1 MAICFKGHMLCFATD
16 ARRSTQDLAWALFS
30 AIQQSYPERLAK

>member
-1 MAICFKGHMLCFATD
+1 MAICFKGHALLRHGRPQVD
-16 ARRSTQDLAWALFS
+16 PRPRLALFS